1 MFRFRA
7 DRSRAPIVVALV
19 VLTLA
24 GCRRPSQAASLDD
37 AARRFVRL
45 AVALGERDTD
55 SLDFYAGPAEF
66 VADVRRN
73 PSPLAAIKRDAAI
86 LAADLSSESGGSNA
100 TDSDRL
106 RTMLADLGAIQAR
119 VDLLTGARLPYRTE
133 SIRFF
138 GVAPEPVDSR
148 RMEETRSSVAAL
160 VGHGGRLVD
169 RFAAFSKRFIVARE
183 RLSSVLDAA
192 LQACRQQT
200 LAHLMLPVDERVAI
214 AFVDDRPWSAFS
226 RYLGNHQ
233 TKIQVNTDYQFTVDQ
248 LLQMACHE
256 GYPGHHTRNVL
267 MASVRDAA
275 RSWPERWVQLTFSPG
290 SLVSEASAMAAVDV
304 AFSLEERA
312 RIEREQL
319 FPIAHLDAHDV
330 ERHVAVERLVGQLQ
344 VIQEDVARRYI
355 DGELEFA
362 RAVSELE
369 ELALVPHAEAVIKY
383 VNQFR
388 SYVTAYTT
396 GRAVFAGRLAAC
408 AGGQPTDAARWRCFR
423 ELMLKGSL

>member
-7 DRSRAPIVVALV
+7 DRSRAQIVLTLV
-19 VLTLA
+19 VLTFA
-24 GCRRPSQAASLDD
+24 GCRRTSQAASLDD

-55 SLDFYAGPAEF
+55 SLDFYAGPVEL
-66 VADVRRN
+66 VADLRRN
-73 PSPLAAIKRDAAI
+73 PPPLAAIKGDAAI
-86 LAADLSSESGGSNA
+86 LAADLSSESGVSNA

-106 RTMLADLGAIQAR
+106 RTMLADLAAIQAR

-133 SIRFF
+133 SVRFF
-138 GVAPEPVDSR
+138 GVAPEGLDSR

-160 VGHGGRLVD
+160 VGQDGRLVD

-183 RLSSVLDAA
+183 RFSSVLDAA

-200 LAHLMLPVDERVAI
+200 LAHLTLPQDERVAI

-233 TKIQVNTDYQFTVDQ
+233 TMIQVNTDYQFTVDQ
-248 LLQMACHE
+248 LLQLACHE
-256 GYPGHHTRNVL
+256 GYPGHHTRSVL
-267 MASVRDAA
+267 MASVPDAA

-319 FPIAHLDAHDV
+319 LPLAHLDAHDV

-344 VIQEDVARRYI
+344 VIQADIARRYI

-383 VNQFR
+383 VNQYR
-388 SYVTAYTT
+388 SYVTTYTT
-396 GRAVFAGRLAAC
+396 GHAVFAARIAAC
-408 AGGQPTDAARWRCFR
+408 AGAQPTDVARWRCFR
-423 ELMLKGSL
+423 ELMLKPSL

>member
-7 DRSRAPIVVALV
+7 DRTRAQIVLTLV
-19 VLTLA
+19 VLTFV
-24 GCRRPSQAASLDD
+24 GCRRTSQAASLDD

-55 SLDFYAGPAEF
+55 SLDFYAGPAEL
-66 VADVRRN
+66 VADDKRN
-73 PSPLAAIKRDAAI
+73 PPPLAAITRDAAI
-86 LAADLSSESGGSNA
+86 LSADLSRESSGSNA

-106 RTMLADLGAIQAR
+106 RTMLADLAAIQAR
-119 VDLLTGARLPYRTE
+119 IDLLTGARLPYRTE

-148 RMEETRSSVAAL
+148 RMDETRSSVAAL
-160 VGHGGRLVD
+160 VGRGGRLVD
-169 RFAAFSKRFIVARE
+169 KFAAFSKRFMVARE

-200 LAHLMLPVDERVAI
+200 LAHLTLPQDEGVAI

-233 TKIQVNTDYQFTVDQ
+233 TVIQVNTDYQFTVDQ
-248 LLQMACHE
+248 LLQLACHE
-256 GYPGHHTRNVL
+256 GYPGHHTRSVL
-267 MASVRDAA
+267 MASVPDAA
-275 RSWPERWVQLTFSPG
+275 RGWPERWIQLTFSPG

-319 FPIAHLDAHDV
+319 LPLAHLDAHEV

-362 RAVSELE
+362 RAVNELE
-369 ELALVPHAEAVIKY
+369 ELALVPHAEVVIKY
-383 VNQFR
+383 VNQYR
-388 SYVTAYTT
+388 SYVTTYTT
-396 GRAVFAGRLAAC
+396 GHTVFAGRMAAC
-408 AGGQPTDAARWRCFR
+408 AGAQPTDAVRWQCFR
-423 ELMLKGSL
+423 ELMLKPSL

>member
-7 DRSRAPIVVALV
+7 DRSRTPLVLTLV
-19 VLTLA
+19 VLTFA
-24 GCRRPSQAASLDD
+24 GCRRTSPAASLDD

-55 SLDFYAGPAEF
+55 SLDFYAGPAEL
-66 VADVRRN
+66 VADDKRN
-73 PSPLAAIKRDAAI
+73 PPPLAAIKRDAAI
-86 LAADLSSESGGSNA
+86 LSADLSSESSGSYA

-106 RTMLADLGAIQAR
+106 RTMLADLAAIQAR
-119 VDLLTGARLPYRTE
+119 IDLLTGARLPYRTE

-138 GVAPEPVDSR
+138 GVAPEPIDSR

-160 VGHGGRLVD
+160 VGRGGRLVD
-169 RFAAFSKRFIVARE
+169 RFAAFSKRFMVARE

-200 LAHLMLPVDERVAI
+200 LAHLTLPQDEDVVI

-226 RYLGNHQ
+226 RYLGNYQ
-233 TKIQVNTDYQFTVDQ
+233 TVIQVNTDYQFTVDQ
-248 LLQMACHE
+248 LLQLACHE
-256 GYPGHHTRNVL
+256 GYPGHHTRSVL
-267 MASVRDAA
+267 MTSVPDAA
-275 RSWPERWVQLTFSPG
+275 RGWPERWVQLTFSPG

-319 FPIAHLDAHDV
+319 LPLAHLDAHEI

-362 RAVSELE
+362 RAVNELE
-369 ELALVPHAEAVIKY
+369 RLALVPHAETIIKY
-383 VNQFR
+383 VNRYR
-388 SYVTAYTT
+388 SYVTTYTT
-396 GRAVFAGRLAAC
+396 GHAVFAARMAAC
-408 AGGQPTDAARWRCFR
+408 AGAQPTDAARWRCFR
-423 ELMLKGSL
+423 ELMLKPSL